1 MNDLLLQLEKEHQ
14 QQLENLKKQ
23 HTQLAEQVKSAQAQ
37 MTAVEGAFA
46 AKQQS
51 LEQIQNMIK
60 ACNAQ
65 SAQTESGEVSP
76 PPPPAVEGEAVLPDY
91 KKPVNKPKKNT
102 SRPAVMSEAV
112 LPH

>member
-1 MNDLLLQLEKEHQ
+1 MNEFLLQLEKEHQ

-23 HTQLAEQVKSAQAQ
+23 HTQLAEQIKSTQDQ

-76 PPPPAVEGEAVLPDY
+76 PPPPAVEGEVVLPDY
-91 KKPVNKPKKNT
+91 KKPVKPKKKT
-102 SRPAVMSEAV
+102 SRPAVMSETG